1 MTVFGYLI
9 QRANS
14 REFAILFLRL
24 LLSFTFDWESISNT
38 QNSVWPHFQVSRSS
52 SKYCA
57 ARRTFTSLLS
67 VWKVF
72 KHVFSCL
79 ISYNIK
85 NHTGTVTI
93 EAESLNGIPSKSW
106 KTWRK
111 YFGVIDFFHFTS
123 ENQPTSVF
131 QQCLRNKKKDNWG

>member
-1 MTVFGYLI
+1 MGLI
-9 QRANS
+9 KR
-14 REFAILFLRL
+14 RTWRCLDILLDI
-24 LLSFTFDWESISNT
+24 DWENISNT

-57 ARRTFTSLLS
+57 GRRTFTSLLS

-79 ISYNIK
+79 ISYNKK

-111 YFGVIDFFHFTS
+111 SFGVIDFFHFTS
-123 ENQPTSVF
+123 ENQPRKWKARKLT
-131 QQCLRNKKKDNWG
+131 KKLFLD